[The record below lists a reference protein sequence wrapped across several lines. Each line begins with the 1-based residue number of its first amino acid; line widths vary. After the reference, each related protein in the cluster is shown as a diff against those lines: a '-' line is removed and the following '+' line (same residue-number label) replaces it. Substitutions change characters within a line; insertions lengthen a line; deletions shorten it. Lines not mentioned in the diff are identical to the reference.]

1 MNIKEIREILTEID
15 KLDPKEA
22 KALLEQASN
31 EKVSDE
37 QLGQEL
43 KSRIS
48 KVAAPGV
55 PGIHPPV

>member
-1 MNIKEIREILTEID
+1 MNIKEIREILNIIE

-22 KALLEQASN
+22 KALLEQASD

-43 KSRIS
+43 KTRITKITKIGTPTS
-48 KVAAPGV
+48 L
-55 PGIHPPV
+55 I